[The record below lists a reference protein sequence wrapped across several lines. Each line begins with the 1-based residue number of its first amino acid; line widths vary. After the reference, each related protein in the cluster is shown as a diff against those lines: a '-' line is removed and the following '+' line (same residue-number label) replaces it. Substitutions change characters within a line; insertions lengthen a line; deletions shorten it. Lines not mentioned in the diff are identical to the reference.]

1 MNQSSREI
9 RKTTKLKYSLKQKTK
24 LKFRLPSTIIFLALL
39 LPSFLALRSPI
50 LKLLEQKSTRGNKV

>member
-24 LKFRLPSTIIFLALL
+24 LEFRLPSTIIFLALL
-39 LPSFLALRSPI
+39 LPSFLALRSPL
-50 LKLLEQKSTRGNKV
+50 LKVLEQKSTRGNKI